1 MSQGPQREG
10 GTRQDTVRVTE
21 RKRLSEGHSRIG
33 EKKKVEKSN
42 LQTYRESG
50 CQIGVAPYV
59 PCGLIVDPS
68 IITIAEELS

>member
-42 LQTYRESG
+42 LQTDWEFRMCHTLVSYLVLLES
-50 CQIGVAPYV
+50 
-59 PCGLIVDPS
+59 
-68 IITIAEELS
+68 